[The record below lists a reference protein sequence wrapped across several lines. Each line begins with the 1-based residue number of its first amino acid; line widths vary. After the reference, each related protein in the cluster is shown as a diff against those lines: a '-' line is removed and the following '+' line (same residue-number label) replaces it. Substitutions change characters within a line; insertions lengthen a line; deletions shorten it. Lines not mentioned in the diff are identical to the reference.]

1 MSDEVDID
9 EPALTAY
16 QKRLVEKAP
25 QQRTQQE
32 GLQSL
37 KPAADPAMPT
47 LKIVSDPNNELD
59 QIQLTIEEAVTRTL
73 ANSPEI
79 SVVSFDPSI
88 AKEEVTQAVSVF
100 DPALFGQANYEDQDD
115 PANSTTLG
123 GQSNSRL
130 WEAGIKQRGTTGAEW
145 SLGYALTRN
154 WDDLTTNIL
163 STRYEPI
170 ATFQI
175 RQPLLRDGWQTVNL
189 AGVDIAKL
197 NYKVALAS
205 FRQQTEAVST
215 EVISLYWALKQV
227 RTDRQIQQ
235 KLLEKTQ
242 ETLER
247 VQDRKDIDASLAQI
261 KQAETSL
268 KRRQAFFYDIEK
280 QVTDVQDRL
289 VRLLADSQTNLLDD
303 YEIVPTTELIT
314 QKTVFDRAGL
324 LRTAMQQN
332 PVVLQSNLAVEI
344 AQINVDVAKQQK
356 MPKLDMVASTR
367 FSGLDDSYGD
377 AQEILYDG
385 DYNSYAVGLTLE
397 IPLGNR
403 QREAEYRKR
412 LLERSKAASG
422 RWNISDQV
430 AVAVKEAIRSAE
442 TRFEQIQIQQ
452 EAVLAATTYLQGLE
466 DTEQIRQQL
475 TPEFLLVKLQAQEAL
490 AEAARG
496 EIKAIAD
503 YNIALAR
510 LAQAT
515 GTVLDMRYVK
525 NVLPEITKADL
536 QKDPVN

>member
-1 MSDEVDID
+1 
-9 EPALTAY
+9 
-16 QKRLVEKAP
+16 
-25 QQRTQQE
+25 
-32 GLQSL
+32 
-37 KPAADPAMPT
+37 
-47 LKIVSDPNNELD
+47 
-59 QIQLTIEEAVTRTL
+59 
-73 ANSPEI
+73 
-79 SVVSFDPSI
+79 
-88 AKEEVTQAVSVF
+88 
-100 DPALFGQANYEDQDD
+100 
-115 PANSTTLG
+115 
-123 GQSNSRL
+123 
-130 WEAGIKQRGTTGAEW
+130 
-145 SLGYALTRN
+145 
-154 WDDLTTNIL
+154 L

-268 KRRQAFFYDIEK
+268 KRRQAFLYDIEK

-303 YEIVPTTELIT
+303 YEIVPTTELITLT

-412 LLERSKAASG
+412 LLQRSKAASG

>member
-1 MSDEVDID
+1 M
-9 EPALTAY
+9 
-16 QKRLVEKAP
+16 
-25 QQRTQQE
+25 
-32 GLQSL
+32 
-37 KPAADPAMPT
+37 
-47 LKIVSDPNNELD
+47 
-59 QIQLTIEEAVTRTL
+59 
-73 ANSPEI
+73 
-79 SVVSFDPSI
+79 
-88 AKEEVTQAVSVF
+88 
-100 DPALFGQANYEDQDD
+100 
-115 PANSTTLG
+115 
-123 GQSNSRL
+123 
-130 WEAGIKQRGTTGAEW
+130 
-145 SLGYALTRN
+145 
-154 WDDLTTNIL
+154 NIL

-268 KRRQAFFYDIEK
+268 KRRQAFLYDIEK

-412 LLERSKAASG
+412 LLQRSKAASG

-503 YNIALAR
+503 
-510 LAQAT
+510 
-515 GTVLDMRYVK
+515 
-525 NVLPEITKADL
+525 
-536 QKDPVN
+536 